1 MTGQKRGLRLQHGSP
16 TIWVTID
23 TETVPEAIE
32 IGHTALAAG
41 AHWLEAGT
49 PLISSEGIRA
59 IEALVNTFK
68 QSTIVADFKTMDG
81 GDLDVKMAAKA
92 GAHVITVMAA
102 AEDATILKTVESAQK
117 YSIGVVADILA
128 VKDKP
133 KRAKEVEQLGVD
145 AIFVHTGFDER
156 RLDPSRNPLLDL
168 PDVLGSVQI
177 PVAVGGGITSETA
190 NKAVAMG
197 AQLVV
202 VSTTT
207 GTTPFESV
215 IRGVVDRPGKDCS
228 SARKK

>member
-1 MTGQKRGLRLQHGSP
+1 MTHWKEGLRLQRGGP

-23 TETVPEAIE
+23 TETVPEAME
-32 IGHTALAAG
+32 IGHVAVAAG

-49 PLISSEGIRA
+49 PLICSEGVKA
-59 IEALVNTFK
+59 IEALVKAFK

-81 GDLDVKMAAKA
+81 GDLDVKMAARA

-117 YSIGVVADILA
+117 YSIGVVADVLA

-133 KRAKEVEQLGVD
+133 RRAKEVEELGVNGV
-145 AIFVHTGFDER
+145 FVHTGFDER
-156 RLDPSRNPLLDL
+156 RLDSSRNPLVDL
-168 PDVLGSVQI
+168 PGVLRSVRI
-177 PVAVGGGITSETA
+177 PVAAGGGITSEAA
-190 NKAVAMG
+190 NKAIEMG

-207 GTTPFESV
+207 GSTPFESV
-215 IRGVVDRPGKDCS
+215 IKGVLDRRGADFSPASEK
-228 SARKK
+228 

>member
-1 MTGQKRGLRLQHGSP
+1 MTYQKEILQLQRGGP

-32 IGHTALAAG
+32 IGRVAVAAG

-49 PLISSEGIRA
+49 PLISSEGIKA
-59 IEALVNTFK
+59 VGALVKAFR

-81 GDLDVKMAAKA
+81 GDLDVKMAARA

-117 YSIGVVADILA
+117 HSIGVIADILA

-133 KRAKEVEQLGVD
+133 KRSKEVEKLG
-145 AIFVHTGFDER
+145 ANGIFVHTGFDER

-168 PDVLGSVQI
+168 PGVLRSVQI

-190 NKAVAMG
+190 NKGIEMG

-215 IRGVVDRPGKDCS
+215 IKGVLDRRGAGLSP
-228 SARKK
+228 AREK

>member
-1 MTGQKRGLRLQHGSP
+1 MTDQKRSLRLQQSRP

-23 TETVPEAIE
+23 TDSVKEAIE
-32 IGHTALAAG
+32 IGRRALTAG

-59 IEALVNTFK
+59 IEALVKTFK
-68 QSTIVADFKTMDG
+68 KSPIVADFKTMDG
-81 GDLDVKMAAKA
+81 GDLDVEMAAKA

-102 AEDATILKTVESAQK
+102 AEDATILKTVESARK
-117 YSIGVVADILA
+117 HSIGVIADVLA

-133 KRAKEVEQLGVD
+133 KRAKEVEELGVD
-145 AIFVHTGFDER
+145 GIFVHTGFDER

-168 PDVLGSVQI
+168 PGVLRSVQI
-177 PVAVGGGITSETA
+177 PVAVGGGITSQIA
-190 NKAVAMG
+190 NKAVEIG
-197 AQLVV
+197 ARIVV

-215 IRGVVDRPGKDCS
+215 IKDVLDRHGAVSLPPREK
-228 SARKK
+228 

>member
-1 MTGQKRGLRLQHGSP
+1 MTYRKERLDLPRDGP
-16 TIWVTID
+16 TVWVTID
-23 TETVPEAIE
+23 TETLPEAIE
-32 IGHTALAAG
+32 IGRAAVAAG

-59 IEALVNTFK
+59 VEALVKAFR
-68 QSTIVADFKTMDG
+68 QSRIVADFKTMDG
-81 GDLDVKMAAKA
+81 GDLDVKMAAKV

-102 AEDATILKTVESAQK
+102 AEDATILKTVEFAQK
-117 YSIGVVADILA
+117 YSINVIADLLA

-133 KRAKEVEQLGVD
+133 KRSKEVEQLGVD
-145 AIFVHTGFDER
+145 GIFVHTGFDER

-168 PDVLGSVQI
+168 PGVLRSVQV

-190 NKAVAMG
+190 NKAIEMG

-207 GTTPFESV
+207 GTTPFQSV
-215 IRGVVDRPGKDCS
+215 IKGVLEPHTRGLRSCS
-228 SARKK
+228 